1 MVTVLDEKR
10 LAALTPKQREAVL
23 LKEKGLKIKQI
34 AEAMGITYNAARD
47 HILHAE
53 RRFREYD
60 LYQKMDEGNKAIVA
74 VPISRGE
81 CKVLMDALAALE
93 REYEGHVVHRAG
105 SDWIG
110 RLPYESKVV
119 ADLYERLQK
128 AVYGRVLQQMTP
140 NWK

>member
-1 MVTVLDEKR
+1 MTDLHEKR

-60 LYQKMDEGNKAIVA
+60 HYQKMDEENKTMVEI
-74 VPISRGE
+74 PISRGE
-81 CKVLMDALAALE
+81 CKVLMEALVALE

-128 AVYGRVLQQMTP
+128 AVYGKVLRQMPP
-140 NWK
+140 NWE